1 MKRCAWL
8 IVLVALVCFPL
19 TAQQGG
25 LPSYGEPAI
34 SPDGSEIA
42 FVSGGDI
49 WSVPAAGGDARLLV
63 AHPATESRPLYSP
76 DGKSLAFVSAR
87 TGNGDLYLLD
97 FESGSTRRLT
107 FDDGADQ
114 LDAWS
119 RDGKWLYFS
128 STARDVG
135 GLSDVYRVPAAGGT
149 PMLVASDRYTA
160 EYFAAPAPDGK
171 SLAFAARGLALA
183 QWWRHGH
190 AHIDES
196 QIWLLRDDGIYMP
209 LTKDG
214 AKEIWPMWSSDGR
227 TLYFS
232 SDRNGAENLWSLPV
246 GTTAGEAHAVTKFT
260 AGRLLWPSISY
271 DGRKIAFERD
281 FGIWTLDPAT
291 GRASQ
296 LSIRRRGTPAGQTVE
311 HRRITDHLGDLAVS
325 PDGKKLVFS
334 ARGDLFAA
342 STKEGGEAAR
352 ITNTAADE
360 GQVTWAPDNHTI
372 VYTSD
377 RDGRPHLFQYDF
389 ATERETQLTS
399 GDGSDEAPR
408 HSPDG
413 KLVAFQR
420 DGTTVMVLDLATK
433 QARALAAA
441 LLDREPFGSE
451 RAFDW
456 SPDSRWLA
464 FLDYRGGLFRNAM
477 VVPAAGGDAHPVS
490 FLADGNAD
498 AISWSRDGRYL
509 LMSTSQRSE
518 NGQLA
523 RIDLMPATPKFREDQ
538 FRDLF
543 HEEKPASPAVKKPD
557 EKAPAED
564 KKPEATA
571 PAAKADE
578 TPGSKK
584 AAKTEIDFDGIR
596 ERVTLLPVGLD
607 VASQVISPDGKWVA
621 MVATA
626 AGQENLYVYSLDE
639 LATDPAVAKQLTST
653 SGSKRRLQFSPDSK
667 EVYYL
672 DQGRVNA
679 VTIETSRPRSI
690 SVSAEMDVDFA
701 REKGEAFEQ
710 AWRYMRD
717 NFHDPKMHGVDW
729 DAIHAEYRTR
739 VAGAGTSDE
748 FRRLLSLMIGE
759 LNASHLGARPP
770 ADATRI
776 TTGRLGLRFDRAEY
790 EQNGRLR
797 VTEVITLSPADVAK
811 IKTGDFLLAV
821 DGKAVGARTNLDE
834 LLDYH
839 IGKKTTVT
847 VASGADGSG
856 RRDVVLQPVNGS
868 TERNLTY
875 RKWVNDNRDYV
886 ARASNG
892 RLGYVHMFDMGSGSL
907 DQLLIDLDVENR
919 RDGVVIDVRNNN
931 GGFVNAYAL
940 DIFARQPYL
949 QMTQRGFPPAPAR
962 SALGQRALE
971 RPTILLTNRH
981 SLSDA
986 EDFTEGYRAMHL
998 GKVVGEPT
1006 AGWIIYTGNTP
1017 LIDGTIFRIPGTRIT
1032 DAQGRDLEMNPR
1044 PVDLFVQRPIGEA
1057 SQKKDTQLDAAVKEL
1072 LAEIDGKK

>member
-1 MKRCAWL
+1 MKRFAWL
-8 IVLVALVCFPL
+8 VVLVALACFPL
-19 TAQQGG
+19 LAQEGG
-25 LPSYGEPAI
+25 QPSYGEPSI

-76 DGKSLAFVSAR
+76 DGKSLAFVSTR

-97 FESGSTRRLT
+97 LESGSTRRLT

-135 GLSDVYRVPAAGGT
+135 GMSDIYRVAATGGT
-149 PMLVASDRYTA
+149 PMLVAADRYTA

-171 SLAFAARGLALA
+171 SLAFAARGLALG

-196 QIWLLRDDGIYMP
+196 QIWLLRDDGSYTP
-209 LTKDG
+209 LTRDG

-232 SDRNGAENLWSLPV
+232 SDRNGAENLWVQTV
-246 GTTAGEAHAVTKFT
+246 GGAAADAQPVTKFT
-260 AGRLLWPSISY
+260 SGRVLWPSISL

-281 FGIWTLDPAT
+281 FGIWTLDTAT
-291 GRASQ
+291 ARAAQ
-296 LSIRRRGTPAGQTVE
+296 LTIRRRGAPAGQTVE
-311 HRRITDHLGDLAVS
+311 HRRISDHLSDLAVS

-352 ITNTAADE
+352 ITDTAADE

-372 VYTSD
+372 VYASD

-389 ATERETQLTS
+389 ATERETRLTS

-408 HSPDG
+408 YSPDG
-413 KLVAFQR
+413 KLLAFQR
-420 DGTTVMVLDLATK
+420 DGTAVMVLDMATK
-433 QARALAAA
+433 QARQLATA

-477 VVPAAGGDAHPVS
+477 VVPAAGGDARPVS
-490 FLADGNAD
+490 FLANGNAD

-543 HEEKPASPAVKKPD
+543 HEEKAPATPAVKKPD
-557 EKAPAED
+557 EKAPSED

-571 PAAKADE
+571 PAPKSDE
-578 TPGSKK
+578 AVAASKK
-584 AAKTEIDFDGIR
+584 TPKTEVDFAGIR

-607 VASQVISPDGKWVA
+607 VASQVISPDGKWVV

-639 LATDPAVAKQLTST
+639 LSNDPAVAKQLTST
-653 SGSKRRLQFSPDSK
+653 SGSKRRPQFSPDSK

-679 VTIETSRPRSI
+679 VTVESSRPRSI

-729 DAIHAEYRTR
+729 DAIRAQYQP
-739 VAGAGTSDE
+739 ATSSAA
-748 FRRLLSLMIGE
+748 FS
-759 LNASHLGARPP
+759 
-770 ADATRI
+770 
-776 TTGRLGLRFDRAEY
+776 
-790 EQNGRLR
+790 
-797 VTEVITLSPADVAK
+797 
-811 IKTGDFLLAV
+811 
-821 DGKAVGARTNLDE
+821 
-834 LLDYH
+834 
-839 IGKKTTVT
+839 
-847 VASGADGSG
+847 
-856 RRDVVLQPVNGS
+856 
-868 TERNLTY
+868 
-875 RKWVNDNRDYV
+875 
-886 ARASNG
+886 
-892 RLGYVHMFDMGSGSL
+892 
-907 DQLLIDLDVENR
+907 
-919 RDGVVIDVRNNN
+919 
-931 GGFVNAYAL
+931 
-940 DIFARQPYL
+940 
-949 QMTQRGFPPAPAR
+949 R
-962 SALGQRALE
+962 S
-971 RPTILLTNRH
+971 
-981 SLSDA
+981 
-986 EDFTEGYRAMHL
+986 
-998 GKVVGEPT
+998 
-1006 AGWIIYTGNTP
+1006 
-1017 LIDGTIFRIPGTRIT
+1017 
-1032 DAQGRDLEMNPR
+1032 
-1044 PVDLFVQRPIGEA
+1044 
-1057 SQKKDTQLDAAVKEL
+1057 
-1072 LAEIDGKK
+1072 